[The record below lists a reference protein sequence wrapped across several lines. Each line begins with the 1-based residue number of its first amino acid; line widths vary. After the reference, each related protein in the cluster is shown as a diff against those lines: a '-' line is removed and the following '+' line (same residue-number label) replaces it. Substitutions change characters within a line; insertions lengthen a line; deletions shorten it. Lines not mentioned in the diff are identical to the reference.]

1 MGYPI
6 GRVDLDVEKAVHF
19 VRLGFQKHDSFVRFD
34 LDIQLIPSTGNDRGD
49 DGGGA
54 ADAGR
59 AGAGEEE
66 VRPEGRQGQV
76 HLEEAMTDLQ

>member
-1 MGYPI
+1 MGYPV
-6 GRVDLDVEKAVHF
+6 GRI
-19 VRLGFQKHDSFVRFD
+19 LGRRDTLYSMNFCEILFEFQFIS
-34 LDIQLIPSTGNDRGD
+34 SSGNDRGD